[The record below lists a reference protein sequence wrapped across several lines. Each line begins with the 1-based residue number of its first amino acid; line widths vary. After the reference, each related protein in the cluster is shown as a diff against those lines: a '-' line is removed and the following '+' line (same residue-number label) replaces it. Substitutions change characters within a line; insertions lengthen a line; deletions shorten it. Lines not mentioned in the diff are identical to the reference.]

1 MIGIYKIT
9 DKISGKSYIGQS
21 IHIFT
26 RWSEHA
32 RHIREGRGI
41 NGIPL
46 ELKNLTFEILELCS
60 TEELDDREIY
70 WIKYY
75 DSYNNGFNKTSGGQ
89 RKRGEEKASKNH
101 PYQKALNV
109 FIPPIPE
116 EYMNKLLD
124 LKTCRELADELRIP
138 VIDVNNL
145 GKFMTWNA
153 LKDYLKDY
161 GYNYE
166 VKKKKTKGKLHKYY
180 IITGSWKEK
189 FS

>member
-32 RHIREGRGI
+32 RHIREEKEL

-46 ELKNLTFEILELCS
+46 EIENLTFEILELCS
-60 TEELDDREIY
+60 VEELDDKEIY

-89 RKRGEEKASKNH
+89 RKRGEGKARVTHLHQSTSKDSF
-101 PYQKALNV
+101 PA
-109 FIPPIPE
+109 IPE

-124 LKTCRELADELRIP
+124 LKTCRELANKLRI
-138 VIDVNNL
+138 VVNDINNR
-145 GKFMTWNA
+145 GKIMTWNA
-153 LKDYLKDY
+153 LKECLKDH

-189 FS
+189 SS